1 MGLAW
6 SNFVFRAPLAAAV
19 PSSGVSFSGGKAM
32 EILTR
37 DEVLARLKCARATLY
52 VLIKTAGFPRPFKL
66 GSRNRWLKS
75 EVEEYLAR
83 QAAARRN

>member
-1 MGLAW
+1 M
-6 SNFVFRAPLAAAV
+6 
-19 PSSGVSFSGGKAM
+19 AM

-52 VLIKTAGFPRPFKL
+52 VLIKTAGFPRPLKL
-66 GSRNRWLKS
+66 GSRNRWLQS
-75 EVEEYLAR
+75 EVDEYLAR